1 MEEVQRVP
9 VQVQRGSVPQLLAR
23 KWRFASL
30 GGAVLSAFLASLCCL
45 GPLVFALL
53 GIGGAGLLVKFA
65 AYRPYLSA
73 LTLGLLGLG
82 FFFTYRPTRI
92 AKAAT
97 VEGAAECDCEHPRS
111 SRLGKVMLWIATAVV
126 LAFLGFPYVA
136 PYLFQ

>member
-1 MEEVQRVP
+1 MEE
-9 VQVQRGSVPQLLAR
+9 VQRGSVPQLSAR
-23 KWRFASL
+23 KWRLASL
-30 GGAVLSAFLASLCCL
+30 GGAVVSAFLASLCCL

-53 GIGGAGLLVKFA
+53 GLGGAGLLVKFA
-65 AYRPYLSA
+65 AYRPYLSM

-82 FFFTYRPTRI
+82 FLFTYRPTRV
-92 AKAAT
+92 ATATT
-97 VEGAAECDCEHPRS
+97 VEGAECDCEHPRS